1 MGRNLSRRTTAMP
14 VAAPRVIHYVDPAP
28 QRELILHTAAEVA
41 AYREQQRRLVARA
54 RRRHAAIA
62 ARDRKVRR
70 FWIGFGAVFALAVL
84 VTVVVAGWL
93 IWSVMGLGVL
103 AIPVLIVGVTGLAV
117 GGHRCITIV
126 QHSHR

>member
-1 MGRNLSRRTTAMP
+1 MARNLAKRTTGMP

-54 RRRHAAIA
+54 RRRHAVITE
-62 ARDRKVRR
+62 RDRKVRR
-70 FWIGFGAVFALAVL
+70 FWLGFGAVFALALL
-84 VTVVVAGWL
+84 VALVVAGWL

-103 AIPVLIVGVTGLAV
+103 AIPALIAIVAGLAV

-126 QHSHR
+126 QHWH

>member
-1 MGRNLSRRTTAMP
+1 MARNLARRTTGMP

-54 RRRHAAIA
+54 RRRHTAIA
-62 ARDRKVRR
+62 ERDRKVRR
-70 FWIGFGAVFALAVL
+70 FWLGFGAVFALAVL
-84 VTVVVAGWL
+84 VALVVAGWL
-93 IWSVMGLGVL
+93 IWSVLGLGVL
-103 AIPVLIVGVTGLAV
+103 AIPVLIAGTAALAV

-126 QHSHR
+126 QHWH